1 MNDSTKTFTM
11 KNTFSLVS
19 QPVSAVVTLATILCL
34 LFLAMPAPLHAQTN
48 PAAGTTH
55 AVPTNAT
62 ADSESSFMGM
72 LPATLALLIPIVAI
86 VMGCSIPIAVVGLA
100 LFYGHRKNRMLHETV
115 RAMIEKGV
123 PIPPEIFKAENASPF
138 PRRARR
144 PRSDLRT
151 GLIFIGVGIGVA
163 LFMHN
168 QAGYVVLLVGLA
180 FLAAWFL
187 DKNNKDDGQAPTP

>member
-62 ADSESSFMGM
+62 ADSES
-72 LPATLALLIPIVAI
+72 
-86 VMGCSIPIAVVGLA
+86 
-100 LFYGHRKNRMLHETV
+100 
-115 RAMIEKGV
+115 
-123 PIPPEIFKAENASPF
+123 
-138 PRRARR
+138 
-144 PRSDLRT
+144 
-151 GLIFIGVGIGVA
+151 
-163 LFMHN
+163 
-168 QAGYVVLLVGLA
+168 
-180 FLAAWFL
+180 
-187 DKNNKDDGQAPTP
+187 